1 LSILP
6 LLRSIR
12 WLSTL
17 TPLRRHHHKVRQIL
31 HSLLPCRCGSCVC
44 PSSHQFVLLPAW
56 MKVMS
61 GALFESGVRTI
72 SEWML
77 CNAFCLLPHGTAA
90 ALLEI
95 SSRLPPIVDSPDCF
109 PFLVN
114 LFAVCSPRGLL
125 EFNEQKPHTTT
136 EIRH

>member
-1 LSILP
+1 
-6 LLRSIR
+6 
-12 WLSTL
+12 
-17 TPLRRHHHKVRQIL
+17 
-31 HSLLPCRCGSCVC
+31 
-44 PSSHQFVLLPAW
+44 